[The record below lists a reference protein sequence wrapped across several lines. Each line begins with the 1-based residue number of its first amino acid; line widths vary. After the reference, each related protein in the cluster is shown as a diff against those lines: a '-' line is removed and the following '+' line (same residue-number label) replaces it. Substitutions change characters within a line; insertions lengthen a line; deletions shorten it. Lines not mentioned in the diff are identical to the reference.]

1 MTRATVI
8 GAGVGGLAAGLAL
21 CRRGWDVQIFER
33 ATALEDVGAGLA
45 VAPNALK
52 VLDRLGVADRLR
64 TMAGLEGTGGIQRP
78 DGRWITQSE
87 AGAAEQRYGDPTIVV
102 HRAALVTLLSDAL
115 PPGTLRF
122 GAPVTDVDAATGTV
136 VTGGESH
143 SADLVVAADGLQ
155 SPVRR
160 KLFPSF
166 PAPLYTGVTSWRF
179 LVASPPY
186 AFAPSE
192 TWGHGQ
198 VFGAVP
204 LGDGRVYCYATA
216 AAPAGRSAPDEKA
229 MLAELF
235 ESWHPPIPQLIAAAD
250 GVIRTDIR
258 CLDAP
263 PPRFHH
269 GRVALL
275 GDAAHAMTPN
285 LGQGACQAIE
295 DAYVLALR
303 APDLAR
309 YSAERVP
316 RTTAVAS
323 ASRRIAKLAN
333 LTNPAVTRLRDTA
346 MSLVGRLGPDLVLK
360 QTDPVM
366 SWRPPA

>member
-1 MTRATVI
+1 MPRATVI

-21 CRRGWDVQIFER
+21 QRRGWDVRIFER
-33 ATALEDVGAGLA
+33 AAALENVGAGLA

-52 VLDRLGVADRLR
+52 VLDRLGVAGPLR
-64 TMAGLEGTGGIQRP
+64 EMAAIEGTGGFQRP
-78 DGRWITQSE
+78 DGRWIVR
-87 AGAAEQRYGDPTIVV
+87 ADADAAAERYGDPTIVV
-102 HRAALVTLLSDAL
+102 HRSALVTMLADAL
-115 PPGTLRF
+115 APGTLRL
-122 GAPVTDVDAATGTV
+122 GEKVTDVDAATGEV
-136 VTGGESH
+136 VTGGEAR
-143 SADLVVAADGLQ
+143 SAELVVAADGLQ

-179 LVASPPY
+179 VVESPPY
-186 AFAPSE
+186 AFEASE
-192 TWGHGQ
+192 TWGGGR

-204 LGDGRVYCYATA
+204 LADGRVYCYATA
-216 AAPAGRSAPDEKA
+216 AAPAGRTAPDEKA
-229 MLAELF
+229 LLSKLF
-235 ESWHPPIPQLIAAAD
+235 ASWHGPIPALIEAAD
-250 GVIRTDIR
+250 TVIRTDIR

-285 LGQGACQAIE
+285 LGQGACQALE

-303 APDLAR
+303 APDLQR

-316 RTTAVAS
+316 RTTAVLS
-323 ASRRIAKLAN
+323 ASRRVAKLAN
-333 LTNPAVTRLRDTA
+333 LTGPAATGLRNAA
-346 MSLVGRLGPDLVLK
+346 MSLATRLGPDFVFK
-360 QTDPVM
+360 QTDPVL